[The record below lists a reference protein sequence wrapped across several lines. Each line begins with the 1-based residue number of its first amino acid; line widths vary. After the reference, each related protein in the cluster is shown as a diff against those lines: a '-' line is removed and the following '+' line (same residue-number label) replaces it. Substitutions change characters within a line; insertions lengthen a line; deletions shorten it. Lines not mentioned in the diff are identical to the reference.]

1 MTVDSC
7 SISHDELYS
16 LQAGKE
22 DKLNIGNLDFQK
34 QFARS
39 KGDSKGRRE
48 GIDPLVNF
56 KIRTNTFIYIYVQ
69 QDSL

>member
-34 QFARS
+34 QFP
-39 KGDSKGRRE
+39 RR
-48 GIDPLVNF
+48 D
-56 KIRTNTFIYIYVQ
+56 YIFTY
-69 QDSL
+69 